1 MGTYTK
7 KWGHFLAKHQLIWNA
22 KNGKIDMLGS
32 FRLPRFFV
40 ALFLLHFTRLP
51 FGFGHTFVRHSRFTW
66 EKADVILIV

>member
-7 KWGHFLAKHQLIWNA
+7 KRGHFLAKHQLIRET
-22 KNGKIDMLGS
+22 KNGMIDMLGS
-32 FRLPRFFV
+32 FRLPAFLLSF
-40 ALFLLHFTRLP
+40 FLLHFTRFP